1 MKGYGFYKYGG
12 IDVLQEIEIPD
23 PEAGEGE
30 ILVKVKYASINRL
43 DLLVRS
49 GYHGLKLEMPHFP
62 GADVAGEVVGTGKG
76 VDWINEGDLVVANT
90 VFGCGRCS
98 RCSSGHESLCPDWK
112 VIGLHTNGSYA
123 EIVKVPASASLSPPS
138 GYSIEELSAMPL
150 SLSVSWRA
158 ISLAREQRGKT
169 VVVRSASG
177 NVGIFSIMLAKAM
190 EMNVI
195 ALTRNP
201 EKAALLE
208 SIGADRVMLTTEGED
223 AVIKKVKEAG
233 GADLIIEASGS
244 TLGYS
249 AKMVNEGGI
258 IALFGTIGGIESTV
272 SIPSLYLKSAT
283 IAGMHNSDKSDLSK
297 ALIFAKEN
305 GIKPKI
311 AKIFP
316 ISDVKEAQAAFENS
330 KYFGKILLRH
340 QAF

>member
-12 IDVLQEIEIPD
+12 IDAMQEIEIPD

-30 ILVKVKYASINRL
+30 ILIKVKYASINRL

-62 GADVAGEVVGTGKG
+62 GTDVAGEVVGIGKG
-76 VDWINEGDLVVANT
+76 VDRISEGDLVVANT
-90 VFGCGRCS
+90 IFGCGRCS
-98 RCSSGHESLCPDWK
+98 SCSSGHESLCPDWK

-123 EIVKVPASASLSPPS
+123 DIVKVPASVALLPPS

-158 ISLAREQRGKT
+158 ISLLSEKRGKT

-177 NVGIFSIMLAKAM
+177 NIGIFSIMLAKAM

-195 ALTRNP
+195 ALTRNS
-201 EKAALLE
+201 EKAALLRC
-208 SIGADRVMLTTEGED
+208 IGADKVILTAEGED
-223 AVIKKVKEAG
+223 AVIKEVKEAG
-233 GADLIIEASGS
+233 GADLIIEISGS

-249 AKMVNEGGI
+249 AKMINDGGI

-272 SIPSLYLKSAT
+272 SIPSLYLKNAT
-283 IAGMHNSDKSDLSK
+283 IAGMHNSDKPDLSK
-297 ALIFAKEN
+297 ALVFAKEN

-311 AKIFP
+311 AKVFQ
-316 ISDVKEAQAAFENS
+316 ISAVREAQAAFESS

-340 QAF
+340 

>member
-1 MKGYGFYKYGG
+1 MKGYGLYKYGG
-12 IDVLQEIEIPD
+12 IDAMQEIEIPD

-62 GADVAGEVVGTGKG
+62 GTDVVGEVINTGKNVNRIG
-76 VDWINEGDLVVANT
+76 KGDLVVANT
-90 VFGCGRCS
+90 LFGCGKCS

-123 EIVKVPASASLSPPS
+123 NIVKVPASAVLPTPS

-158 ISLAREQRGKT
+158 ISLASEQRGKT
-169 VVVRSASG
+169 LVVRGASG
-177 NVGIFSIMLAKAM
+177 NVGIYSIMLARAM

-201 EKAALLE
+201 DKAALLE
-208 SIGADRVMLTTEGED
+208 SIGADRVILTTEGED
-223 AVIKKVKEAG
+223 AVIKEVKEAG
-233 GADLIIEASGS
+233 GADLIIEVSGS

-249 AKMVNEGGI
+249 VRMAKEGGI
-258 IALFGTIGGIESTV
+258 IALFGTIGGTESAV
-272 SIPSLYLKSAT
+272 NIPSLYLKSTT
-283 IAGMHNSDKSDLSK
+283 IAGMHNADKSDLSK
-297 ALIFAKEN
+297 ALTFAKEN

-311 AKIFP
+311 AKVFP
-316 ISDVKEAQAAFENS
+316 ISDVKEAQAAFESS

-340 QAF
+340 